1 MAVRIRLSRIG
12 KKHAPFYRVVAVD
25 GRKKRDGAYLEDLGT
40 YDGLKGVLV
49 RFEKDRVD
57 HWISQGAIPSDVVKR
72 LQVLYKKSFVDLKE
86 QAVEATVAQAPVSK
100 KEKAV
105 KVKE

>member
-12 KKHAPFYRVVAVD
+12 KKHAPFYRIVAVD

-49 RFEKDRVD
+49 RFEKDRID
-57 HWISQGAIPSDVVKR
+57 HWISHGAVPTDVVKR
-72 LQVLYKKSFVDLKE
+72 LQGLHKKSLKDVRGQSAE
-86 QAVEATVAQAPVSK
+86 AAVVQASAPK
-100 KEKAV
+100 KEKVA